1 MLFGDSH
8 EKARHMSRP
17 KTRYIPALDGL
28 RAFAVLAVI
37 AYHMNMPW
45 APGGLLGVTMFFV
58 LSGYLITGLLLT
70 EFEYSGTIDLKDFW
84 LRRIRRIIPAVLF
97 TIFGVTVLCV
107 IFNHALLTKLR
118 PDIVPTALFFNN
130 WWQIFSN
137 VSYFQALGAPSPIT
151 HCWSL
156 SIEEQFYIVWPP
168 LLLLALRAGMRKG
181 TLRKITTALI
191 AVSAV
196 LMMLLFD
203 PTADPSRVYY
213 GTDTRAFSL
222 LIGALLAMIWPS
234 AKLSDIS
241 GQNLSGKERLVFD
254 GVGLVALL
262 GLVLMV
268 ALTNG
273 YSPFIYYGGLLVCS
287 VLTAIAIAVMVH
299 PVSVLG
305 KIFGWQPLVWLG
317 KLSYSIYLWHYPLL
331 LLTTPGNLQSGVPWW
346 GRLLQ
351 LALII
356 AVSWFSYTFVE
367 NPIRHGAIGC
377 FVSSLHEG
385 DFTLREWVENHLVP
399 VAVSTA
405 AVLIAVI
412 GCVFVPETS
421 ALEGGDLLKTE
432 EAQTNAPAESENSAD
447 AEAEAPAPDPY
458 DIVLIG
464 DSVSVRTIPY
474 FDSTFPYGLIDAQVN
489 RQIWDAPGIYQHYL
503 DAGLVGNVVVFALG
517 TNGVVTDDQVDDVM
531 NAVGSDKRVWFVN
544 TRSTTDWQG
553 ETNNTLQNAA
563 ARYSNVGFID
573 WYSYSADHGDWF
585 DGDGTHLNEDGAA
598 AYVSLIQSTVAGYLP
613 EHDEPATDE

>member
-1 MLFGDSH
+1 
-8 EKARHMSRP
+8 MSRP

-58 LSGYLITGLLLT
+58 LSGYLITGLLLA

-84 LRRIRRIIPAVLF
+84 LRRIRRIVPAVLF

-130 WWQIFSN
+130 WWQIISN

-156 SIEEQFYIVWPP
+156 SIEEQFYIIWPP
-168 LLLLALRAGMRKG
+168 LLLIALRFGMRKG
-181 TLRKITTALI
+181 TMRKLTCVLI

-203 PTADPSRVYY
+203 PTGDPSRVYY

-222 LIGALLAMIWPS
+222 LIGAFLAMVWPS
-234 AKLSDIS
+234 AKLTDVS
-241 GQNLSGKERLVFD
+241 GQDLSRQERLIFD
-254 GVGLVALL
+254 GVGIVALV
-262 GLVLMV
+262 GLILMV

-273 YSPFIYYGGLLVCS
+273 YSPFIYYGGLLICS
-287 VLTAIAIAVMVH
+287 ILTAIAMAVMVH
-299 PVSVLG
+299 PVSLLG
-305 KIFGWQPLVWLG
+305 KIFSWQPLTWIG

-331 LLTTPGNLQSGVPWW
+331 LLTTPGNLQSGVLWW

-356 AVSWFSYTFVE
+356 VVSWLSYTFVE
-367 NPIRHGAIGC
+367 NPIRHGAIGR
-377 FVSSLHEG
+377 FIAGLRDGEY
-385 DFTLREWVENHLVP
+385 TLAEWVRGRIVP
-399 VAVSTA
+399 VAISTIA
-405 AVLIAVI
+405 LLIAVI
-412 GCVFVPETS
+412 GCIFVPETS
-421 ALEGGDLLKTE
+421 ALEGGDLLKNE
-432 EAQTNAPAESENSAD
+432 EAQTNAPEQTEGEAAESD
-447 AEAEAPAPDPY
+447 AEEPVAEPY

-464 DSVSVRTIPY
+464 DSVSVRAIP
-474 FDSTFPYGLIDAQVN
+474 FFSDAFPYGLIDAQVN
-489 RQIWDAPGIYQHYL
+489 RQIWDAPGLYRHYL
-503 DAGLVGNVVVFALG
+503 DLNMIGDVVVFALG
-517 TNGVVTDDQVDDVM
+517 TNGVVTDDQIDDVM
-531 NAVGSDKRVWFVN
+531 KLVDSDKHVWFVN

-553 ETNNTLQNAA
+553 ETNDTLANAA
-563 ARYSNVGFID
+563 ARYPNANLID
-573 WYSYSADHGDWF
+573 WYGYSASHGDWF
-585 DGDGTHLNEDGAA
+585 DGDGTHLNEEGAQ
-598 AYVSLIQSTVAGYLP
+598 AYVGLIQQAVTGYLP
-613 EHDEPATDE
+613 DHADDAADSTEE

>member
-1 MLFGDSH
+1 M
-8 EKARHMSRP
+8 
-17 KTRYIPALDGL
+17 
-28 RAFAVLAVI
+28 
-37 AYHMNMPW
+37 
-45 APGGLLGVTMFFV
+45 
-58 LSGYLITGLLLT
+58 
-70 EFEYSGTIDLKDFW
+70 
-84 LRRIRRIIPAVLF
+84 LF

-168 LLLLALRAGMRKG
+168 LLLLALRAGMKKG
-181 TLRKITTALI
+181 TLRKATTALI

-254 GVGLVALL
+254 GVGLAALV
-262 GLVLMV
+262 GLMLMV

-273 YSPFIYYGGLLVCS
+273 YSPFIYYGGLLTCS

-299 PVSVLG
+299 PISVLG
-305 KIFGWQPLVWLG
+305 KIFSWQPLVWLG

-331 LLTTPGNLQSGVPWW
+331 LLTTPGNLQTAVPWW
-346 GRLLQ
+346 ARLLQ

-356 AVSWFSYTFVE
+356 GVSWFSYTFVE
-367 NPIRHGAIGC
+367 NPIRHGAIGR
-377 FVSSLHEG
+377 FANSLRNG
-385 DFTLREWVENHLVP
+385 DFTLREWVEEHLVP
-399 VAVSTA
+399 VAVSTI

-412 GCVFVPETS
+412 GCIFVPETS
-421 ALEGGDLLKTE
+421 ALEGGDLLKNE
-432 EAQTNAPAESENSAD
+432 DAQTNVAAQDEDDAAESNAD
-447 AEAEAPAPDPY
+447 APVADPY

-474 FDSTFPYGLIDAQVN
+474 FSEAFPYGLIDAQVN
-489 RQIWDAPGIYQHYL
+489 RQIWDAPSLYRHYL
-503 DAGLVGNVVVFALG
+503 DQNMVGNVVVFALG
-517 TNGVVTDDQVDDVM
+517 TNGVVTDDQIDDVM
-531 NAVGSDKRVWFVN
+531 KPIDSDKHVWFVN

-553 ETNNTLQNAA
+553 ETNDALQNAA
-563 ARYSNVGFID
+563 ARYSNVGIID
-573 WYSYSADHGDWF
+573 WYSYSASHGDWF

-598 AYVSLIQSTVAGYLP
+598 AYIDLIKSTVAVYLP
-613 EHDEPATDE
+613 EHDEPSDDSSDSSEE

>member
-1 MLFGDSH
+1 
-8 EKARHMSRP
+8 MSRP

-58 LSGYLITGLLLT
+58 LSGYLITGLLLA

-168 LLLLALRAGMRKG
+168 LLLLALRAGMKKG

-254 GVGLVALL
+254 GVGLAALI

-273 YSPFIYYGGLLVCS
+273 YSPFIYYGGLLICS

-299 PVSVLG
+299 PISVLG
-305 KIFGWQPLVWLG
+305 KIFSWQPLVWLG

-331 LLTTPGNLQSGVPWW
+331 LLTTPGNLQTAVPWW
-346 GRLLQ
+346 ARLLQ

-356 AVSWFSYTFVE
+356 GVSWFSYTFVE
-367 NPIRHGAIGC
+367 NPIRHGAIGR
-377 FVSSLHEG
+377 FANSLRNG
-385 DFTLREWVENHLVP
+385 DFTLREWVERHLVP
-399 VAVSTA
+399 VAVSTV

-412 GCVFVPETS
+412 GCIFVPETS
-421 ALEGGDLLKTE
+421 ALEGGDLLKNE
-432 EAQTNAPAESENSAD
+432 DAQTNVAPQGEGDAAESDAD
-447 AEAEAPAPDPY
+447 EPVADPY

-474 FDSTFPYGLIDAQVN
+474 FSEAFPYGLIDAQVN
-489 RQIWDAPGIYQHYL
+489 RQIWDAPGLYRHYL
-503 DAGLVGNVVVFALG
+503 DQNMVGDVVVFALG
-517 TNGVVTDDQVDDVM
+517 TNGVVTDDQIDDVM
-531 NAVGSDKRVWFVN
+531 ELVDSDKHVWFVN

-553 ETNNTLQNAA
+553 ETNDALQNAA
-563 ARYSNVGFID
+563 ARYSNVNIID
-573 WYSYSADHGDWF
+573 WYSYSASHSDWF

-598 AYVSLIQSTVAGYLP
+598 AYIDLIKSTVAGYLP
-613 EHDEPATDE
+613 EHDEALDDSGDSSESSEE